1 MIGQGSPL
9 GPILAVG
16 AISLG
21 NEVIIHGQKV
31 SMRIIV
37 GTGLAAMGL
46 SVLEDLIPGLGTGIA
61 WLTLVTVLLV
71 RINPAVPSPVETI
84 NDWFKKVS

>member
-31 SMRIIV
+31 SVRIVV

-46 SVLEDLIPGLGTGIA
+46 SVLEDLVPGLGTGLA
-61 WLTLVTVLLV
+61 WLTLVAVLFV
-71 RINPAVPSPVETI
+71 RINPAVPSPVETVYG
-84 NDWFKKVS
+84 WFQKVG